1 MSPPQFVPR
10 ALLVPTKTSGSLTTC
25 TALLRVALTAAVA
38 AAIVLLSLV
47 LRVGFADEYSYL
59 FAISPL
65 AATGRVLLSY

>member
-1 MSPPQFVPR
+1 MGIGVQKTFPKIDSFVS
-10 ALLVPTKTSGSLTTC
+10 LLLLS
-25 TALLRVALTAAVA
+25 LLRVALTAAVA
-38 AAIVLLSLV
+38 AAIVLFSLL